1 MIKIVVDT
9 EFLRLQHVEI
19 VEGLEKMLRKRK
31 VELIEKNFTPM
42 STEQF
47 NAEIDQALDDSKNGR
62 LIKVTDLK
70 AKIKKWS

>member
-1 MIKIVVDT
+1 
-9 EFLRLQHVEI
+9 
-19 VEGLEKMLRKRK
+19 MLHKRK

>member
-31 VELIEKNFTPM
+31 VELIEKSFTPM
-42 STEQF
+42 SSEQF